1 VTEAA
6 PIADLPP
13 LQRAAVAG
21 GRTVAYREAGRGPAL
36 VLLHGI
42 GSAAASWR
50 AQLSSLS
57 DRFHVIAWDAPGY
70 GGSDSLVPREPTP
83 QDYAAVL
90 LELVNSLGLLRFALL
105 GHSWG
110 ALIAASFA
118 RHHAPRVTSL
128 ILANASPG
136 YAAASLDIRRARVDG
151 RIADM
156 HEHGPAGLAAKRAA
170 ALLSPNAPAAAVEAV
185 RTVMSQL
192 RPDGYAQAAR
202 MLGVAN
208 ILEDARFITV
218 PTLVIGATNDTVTPE
233 EGNQR
238 IAAAIAGSRY
248 AGLVGPGHA
257 SYVEDP
263 AAFNAQLTAFIGH
276 AHE

>member
-1 VTEAA
+1 MTEAA
-6 PIADLPP
+6 PPADLPP
-13 LQRAAVAG
+13 LQHVAAG
-21 GRTVAYREAGRGPAL
+21 TRRIAYREAGRCPAL

-42 GSAAASWR
+42 GSSSASWR
-50 AQLSSLS
+50 AQLAALS

-70 GGSDSLVPREPTP
+70 GGSDSLLPPAPTP
-83 QDYAAVL
+83 QDYAAAV
-90 LELVNSLGLLRFALL
+90 LELANGLGILRFALL

-110 ALIAASFA
+110 ALIAAAFA
-118 RHHAPRVTSL
+118 RHHAARVTGL

-156 HEHGPAGLAAKRAA
+156 QELGPAGLAAKRAA
-170 ALLSPNAPAAAVEAV
+170 GLLSANAPAAAVEAV
-185 RTVMSQL
+185 RTVMGQL

-202 MLGVAN
+202 MLGTAN
-208 ILEDARFITV
+208 ILEDARHIAL
-218 PTLVIGATNDTVTPE
+218 PALIIGATNDTVTPE

-238 IAAAIAGSRY
+238 IAATLPGARY
-248 AGLVGPGHA
+248 VSLVGPGHA

-263 AAFNAQLTAFIGH
+263 AAFNAQIASFIGA
-276 AHE
+276 AHG